1 MTVDR
6 ATRALGGLT
15 ALLTL
20 ACMVMAATPGAF
32 ASKHPTPSA
41 SAPASVGP
49 GVRPAPR
56 TIALSNAQVCGA
68 VAAKA
73 GFSYNNYI
81 STNAGSYPVIVVAVA
96 VALAESGC
104 QWNIYLCN
112 PSLAYGYNP
121 PVSCPY
127 GTTSYDR
134 GLWQINSYY
143 HNEVPDSCAF
153 QVQCN
158 TAAAFNISNKGHNWS
173 AWTSYSSGSW
183 ANYISIAE
191 QAVYGFSF
199 QLENHGDGTCLDA
212 DSAQPYNRGKIFQWA
227 CHASDNHQRWKV
239 VGTVGHLPILQNV
252 GTGTCLDADSAQIY
266 DRGKIFQWHCR
277 TTDPYQQWW
286 FHGSGQLNT
295 NGNADA
301 GMHSQGTRTTCLDGD
316 GSSRG
321 YRAPIF
327 QWKCNQSDIY
337 QQWN

>member
-1 MTVDR
+1 MTVNR
-6 ATRALGGLT
+6 ATRALGGAM

-20 ACMVMAATPGAF
+20 ACIVMSATPGAF
-32 ASKHPTPSA
+32 ASKHPTPSS
-41 SAPASVGP
+41 SAPASVGQ
-49 GVRPAPR
+49 GLRPAPR
-56 TIALSNAQVCGA
+56 SIAVPNAQVCAA

-73 GFSYNNYI
+73 GFSYNTYI
-81 STNAGSYPVIVVAVA
+81 NTNAGSYPIIVVAVA

-112 PSLAYGYNP
+112 PSLAYGYYP

-134 GLWQINSYY
+134 GLWQINSFY
-143 HNEVPDSCAF
+143 HNEASDSCAF

-158 TAAAFNISNKGHNWS
+158 TAVAFNISNKGRNWS
-173 AWTSYSSGSW
+173 AWLSYSSGAW
-183 ANYISIAE
+183 ANYISIAK

-199 QLENHGDGTCLDA
+199 QLENRGDGTCLDA
-212 DSAQPYNRGKIFQWA
+212 DSSQPHNRGTIFQRA
-227 CHASDNHQRWKV
+227 CKASDNYQRWKV

-252 GTGTCLDADSAQIY
+252 GTGTCLDADSSQIY

-286 FHGSGQLNT
+286 FYGSGRLNA

-301 GMHSQGTRTTCLDGD
+301 GMHSHGTRTTCLDGD
-316 GSSRG
+316 GSSSG
-321 YRAPIF
+321 NGAPIF